1 MSAESAADFFA
12 NLGSNKPQQSAPQA
26 VKKEQ
31 QPVLTAEQKPEDA
44 LMVAETISRNQ
55 NWNAGSEALIKKSL
69 MVGNIQYAA
78 EVALKCGRTAEAFLI
93 AQAGGDEV
101 VQSI

>member
-1 MSAESAADFFA
+1 
-12 NLGSNKPQQSAPQA
+12 
-26 VKKEQ
+26 
-31 QPVLTAEQKPEDA
+31 
-44 LMVAETISRNQ
+44 
-55 NWNAGSEALIKKSL
+55 LIKKSL
-69 MVGNIQYAA
+69 MIGNIQYAA